1 MIPKILDI
9 SPFCIYEKIF
19 SNGGIMRNL
28 IPKRLWVFVFLAVL
42 IFPFYLCGQSVKSS
56 QRIERLRNQIEA
68 ITRGV
73 EGDVGVAARHM
84 ETGAEIF
91 VNSDTYFP
99 MASVFKV
106 PVFVEVM
113 AQIEEGR
120 FALDDE
126 VSIQKTDQHLGSGYL
141 SDLDAPGIKL
151 SIKNLINLMMM
162 ISDNSA
168 ADILLTK
175 VGAENVNNRL
185 RSYGL
190 EKITVDRTC
199 QHLIMDAIGMD
210 YEKYKGLPQDDVIK
224 GYRKERQENPE
235 AFEQAT
241 ANFSQVI
248 KDQSSPKAM
257 NRLLEL
263 IFKKEILDEESCEY
277 IISVMLKCQTGK
289 RRLKGDLPHYVQIA
303 HKTGTIGGTVNNAG
317 IIYLPENLGHVAI
330 TVFTKDT
337 EDETQEVEDII
348 AQISRFVYDYFYFT
362 TDLGTDQ

>member
-1 MIPKILDI
+1 
-9 SPFCIYEKIF
+9 
-19 SNGGIMRNL
+19 MRCL
-28 IPKRLWVFVFLAVL
+28 IPKKLWASMCVVVLAFPVFL
-42 IFPFYLCGQSVKSS
+42 PGQSFDSP
-56 QRIERLRNQIEA
+56 QRIQRLRNQIEA
-68 ITRGV
+68 IIKGV
-73 EGDVGVAARHM
+73 EGEVGIAAKHI
-84 ETGAEIF
+84 ESGEELL
-91 VNSDTYFP
+91 VNGDTYFP

-113 AQIEEGR
+113 AQVKEGQ
-120 FALDDE
+120 FALEDE
-126 VSIQKTDQHLGSGYL
+126 ISIQKSDQHLGSGYL
-141 SDLDAPGIKL
+141 SELNAPGIKL
-151 SIKNLINLMMM
+151 SIRNLINLMMM

-175 VGAENVNNRL
+175 VGAANVNSRL
-185 RSYGL
+185 RSFGL

-210 YEKYKGLPQDDVIK
+210 YEEYKGLPLDAVIK

-235 AFEQAT
+235 AFEKASAT
-241 ANFSQVI
+241 FSQVI

-263 IFKKEILDEESCEY
+263 IFKKEILDEESCDY
-277 IISVMLKCQTGK
+277 IISVMLKCQTGEG
-289 RRLKGDLPHYVQIA
+289 RLKGDLPRFVQVA

-317 IIYLPENLGHVAI
+317 IIYLPDGLGHVAI

-337 EDETQEVEDII
+337 KAETEEVEELI

-362 TDLGTDQ
+362 SELGDSR

>member
-1 MIPKILDI
+1 MHNPAVK
-9 SPFCIYEKIF
+9 KRWIF
-19 SNGGIMRNL
+19 
-28 IPKRLWVFVFLAVL
+28 
-42 IFPFYLCGQSVKSS
+42 LCVAIWFFSLGSWGNPYGNEEG
-56 QRIERLRNQIEA
+56 IERLRTQIEA
-68 ITRGV
+68 VIEHI
-73 EGDVGVAARHM
+73 EGEVGVAAKHI
-84 ETGAEIF
+84 ETGEEICI
-91 VNSDTYFP
+91 NGDTYFP
-99 MASVFKV
+99 MASVFKI

-113 AQIEEGR
+113 AQIKEGR
-120 FALDDE
+120 FRLEDE
-126 VSIQKTDQHLGSGYL
+126 VSVQKADQHLGSGYL

-199 QHLIMDAIGMD
+199 QQLIMDAIGMD
-210 YEKYKGLPQDDVIK
+210 YDQYKGLPLDDVVK
-224 GYRKERQENPE
+224 AYRNLLRHNPE
-235 AFEQAT
+235 VFEEASMK
-241 ANFSQVI
+241 FSQVI

-257 NRLLEL
+257 NTLLEL
-263 IFKKEILDEESCEY
+263 IFKKKILDEESCDT
-277 IISVMLKCQTGK
+277 IISVMLKCQTGE
-289 RRLKGDLPHYVQIA
+289 RRLKGDLPPEIRVA

-317 IIYLPENLGHVAI
+317 IVYLPDNLGHVAV

-337 EDETQEVEDII
+337 KQGQREVEDII

-362 TDLGTDQ
+362 ADRDADQ